1 MRTQIDIDFD
11 FYSDT
16 PANKDP
22 DSYSPT
28 LRSYHKL
35 LWSKPLPSG
44 AQFEL
49 VDTAPHAYLHH
60 KSELGEFYFSS
71 DAITHS
77 YKHVIKMSQVISQVP
92 SEEIDSLFHHGSTI
106 GAFTIFPANKIN
118 NKPTI
123 NGMRGL
129 SAKIKDRFDL
139 TLEAIRLYYGKQ
151 SSPLSETFERYSDFF
166 DLFVDFKGYVEF
178 FLLQDLV
185 TEDFSSVKFHLPFTS
200 FDNSPLPNDAEE
212 YLEYK
217 NNTIRFIKA
226 RNLRI
231 LESVA
236 D

>member
-1 MRTQIDIDFD
+1 MTAPIDINFD

-16 PANKDP
+16 PPNKDP

-49 VDTAPHAYLHH
+49 VDTTPYVYLHH

-77 YKHVIKMSQVISQVP
+77 YKHVIKMSSVINAVAP
-92 SEEIDSLFHHGSTI
+92 EEVDSLFRHGSTI
-106 GAFTIFPANKIN
+106 GAYTIFPANKIN

-123 NGMRGL
+123 NGMRGI

-139 TLEAIRLYYGKQ
+139 TLEAIRLYYNNQ

-166 DLFVDFKGYVEF
+166 ELFGNFKGYVEF
-178 FLLQDLV
+178 FLFQDLV
-185 TEDFSSVKFHLPFTS
+185 TEDFSSVRFHLPFNS
-200 FDNSPLPNDAEE
+200 FDDSPLPSSADE

-217 NNTIRFIKA
+217 KNTIRFIEA

-231 LESVA
+231 QKIS
-236 D
+236 

>member
-1 MRTQIDIDFD
+1 MSTQIDINFD

-16 PANKDP
+16 PPNKDP

-35 LWSKPLPSG
+35 LWSKSLPSG
-44 AQFEL
+44 AEFKL
-49 VDTAPHAYLHH
+49 VDTTPYVYLHH
-60 KSELGEFYFSS
+60 KSELGEFFFSS

-77 YKHVIKMSQVISQVP
+77 YKHVIKMSQIISQVP
-92 SEEIDSLFHHGSTI
+92 SEEVDSIFHHGSTI
-106 GAFTIFPANKIN
+106 GGYTIFPANKIN
-118 NKPTI
+118 NNPTI
-123 NGMRGL
+123 NGMRGI

-139 TLEAIRLYYGKQ
+139 TLEAIRLYYDKQ
-151 SSPLSETFERYSDFF
+151 SSPLSDTFERYSDFF

-185 TEDFSSVKFHLPFTS
+185 TGDFSSVKFHLPFTS

-217 NNTIRFIKA
+217 NNTIKFINA
-226 RNLRI
+226 RNLRM
-231 LESVA
+231 LKSVA
-236 D
+236 E

>member
-1 MRTQIDIDFD
+1 MTTQIDIDFD

-16 PANKDP
+16 PPNKDP

-35 LWSKPLPSG
+35 LWSKSLPSG
-44 AQFEL
+44 AQFKL
-49 VDTAPHAYLHH
+49 VDTTPYVYLHH
-60 KSELGEFYFSS
+60 NSELGEFFFSS

-92 SEEIDSLFHHGSTI
+92 PEEIDSLFRHGSTI
-106 GAFTIFPANKIN
+106 GAYIIFPANKIN

-139 TLEAIRLYYGKQ
+139 TLEAIRLYYDKQ

-166 DLFVDFKGYVEF
+166 ELFVDFKGYVEF

-185 TEDFSSVKFHLPFTS
+185 AEDFSSVRFHIPFTS
-200 FDNSPLPNDAEE
+200 FDNSPLPKDAEE

-217 NNTIRFIKA
+217 KNTIRFIKA
-226 RNLRI
+226 RNLRM
-231 LESVA
+231 LEAVA
-236 D
+236 G

>member
-1 MRTQIDIDFD
+1 MTAQIDTYFD

-16 PANKDP
+16 PPNKDP

-35 LWSKPLPSG
+35 LWSKPLPNG
-44 AQFEL
+44 EPLEL
-49 VDTAPHAYLHH
+49 VDTRPYTYLHH
-60 KSELGEFYFSS
+60 KSDLGEFYFSS

-77 YKHVIKMSQVISQVP
+77 YKHVIKMSPVISQVP
-92 SEEIDSLFHHGSTI
+92 AEEIDSLFTHGSTI
-106 GAFTIFPANKIN
+106 GAYTIFPANKIN

-139 TLEAIRLYYGKQ
+139 TLEAIRLYYDKQ

-166 DLFVDFKGYVEF
+166 RLFDDFKGFVEF
-178 FLLQDLV
+178 FHFQDLV
-185 TEDFSSVKFHLPFTS
+185 TEDFSSVRFHLPFSS
-200 FDNSPLPNDAEE
+200 FEHSPLPGNAEE
-212 YLEYK
+212 YIEYK

-226 RNLRI
+226 RNHRI
-231 LESVA
+231 LESLA
-236 D
+236 G

>member
-1 MRTQIDIDFD
+1 MSTQIDIGFD

-16 PANKDP
+16 PPKKDP

-35 LWSKPLPSG
+35 LWSKSLPSG

-49 VDTAPHAYLHH
+49 VDTTPYVYLHH
-60 KSELGEFYFSS
+60 KSELGEFFFSS

-92 SEEIDSLFHHGSTI
+92 SEEIDSLFSQGSTI
-106 GAFTIFPANKIN
+106 GAYTIYPANKIN

-123 NGMRGL
+123 NGMRGI
-129 SAKIKDRFDL
+129 SHKIKDRFDL
-139 TLEAIRLYYGKQ
+139 TLEAIRLHYSKQ

-185 TEDFSSVKFHLPFTS
+185 TEDFSTVKFHLPFNS
-200 FDNSPLPNDAEE
+200 FDDPPLPHDAEE

-217 NNTIRFIKA
+217 NNTIIFIKA
-226 RNLRI
+226 RNLRM
-231 LESVA
+231 LESVT